1 GLRACRYLRHDR
13 DSKFCASFKD
23 ALRSEGVSCLAL
35 PPQSPNLNA
44 FAERWVRSV
53 RQECLSKLI
62 LFGEGALQHALNEF
76 IEHFQ
81 LERNHQGKG
90 NVLRF
95 PTAMTTTSG
104 RHIGCSER
112 LGGLLRYYSHL
123 RRTFALHHKSLNRGT
138 RCGIIRQDVARCRL
152 RQRKGGNWMSTET
165 QATLSHSFRLDVSI
179 NDLLKYSTSPR
190 RPLAPLPEPK

>member
-1 GLRACRYLRHDR
+1 M
-13 DSKFCASFKD
+13 ASHQ
-23 ALRSEGVSCLAL
+23 
-35 PPQSPNLNA
+35 PPQAQPEHYLERIHRGAYGGPGRSRFLRWRYWTWRGLATYYVLFFLHLESRRVTLGGSPLSRNLNA

-62 LFGEGALQHALNEF
+62 LFGEDALQRALNEF

-90 NVLRF
+90 NVLLF

-123 RRTFALHHKSLNRGT
+123 RRIFALHHKSFESGHPPRHHT
-138 RCGIIRQDVARCRL
+138 ARCC
-152 RQRKGGNWMSTET
+152 
-165 QATLSHSFRLDVSI
+165 
-179 NDLLKYSTSPR
+179 
-190 RPLAPLPEPK
+190 